1 MTCRAAALTAAPA
14 SRAASRC
21 CRAPSAYVGRILAA
35 GTAVVKAVPGALAP
49 LVSTT
54 TIQGEKRRR
63 GPVGACLPR
72 QGRGVSLS
80 SCTLAIRVQAGAG
93 RSQVTGYA
101 DGVLRVK
108 IAAPAVEGKAN
119 QALLAYLAR
128 LLEVRPWQVAIVKGA
143 RSRAKV
149 VRVEGLEQPEL
160 EARLRGLGQ

>member
-1 MTCRAAALTAAPA
+1 M
-14 SRAASRC
+14 
-21 CRAPSAYVGRILAA
+21 
-35 GTAVVKAVPGALAP
+35 
-49 LVSTT
+49 
-54 TIQGEKRRR
+54 
-63 GPVGACLPR
+63 
-72 QGRGVSLS
+72 S

-149 VRVEGLEQPEL
+149 VRVDGLEQPEL